1 MRRCVDLRGAHPLVR
16 MIVMSFTPG
25 LTRRSLFTVAGLG
38 AGAALLAACGDSGT
52 GGAGGGDGLTIVTSN
67 YPLTYLATRIG
78 GEHVDVIDLATPG
91 ADAHGLELSVRQV
104 IAVQEAGLV
113 LQIPG
118 YQASLDDAISTGDG
132 DNVLDISQ
140 LVTMLPSGGHSPE
153 EAASDGGGADH
164 EHADDEHDEHDHGP
178 NDPHFW
184 HDPLRMAEVGDA
196 LAARLAELTPD
207 GADGFLSAAKE
218 VRSDLEAL
226 DAELTEQFGS
236 VDGERAFITS
246 HAAYAYLADR
256 YDLHQIG
263 IAGVDPESE
272 PSPQRLLEL
281 EKLVTTEGVS
291 TISFE
296 TTASPKV
303 AQTLAENLG
312 IASEELDNLETQLD
326 KGTDYPAVMRENS
339 RKLLE
344 SWA

>member
-1 MRRCVDLRGAHPLVR
+1 MT
-16 MIVMSFTPG
+16 FTPRP
-25 LTRRSLFTVAGLG
+25 TRRSLLALTGLG
-38 AGAALLAACGDSGT
+38 AGAALLAACGDGGSSGS
-52 GGAGGGDGLTIVTSN
+52 GGSGGITVVTSN
-67 YPLTYLATRIG
+67 YPLSYLLARIG
-78 GEHVDVIDLATPG
+78 GEHVDVTDLATPG

-104 IAVQEAGLV
+104 MAVQEAGLV

-118 YQASLDDAISTGDG
+118 YQASLDDAIASGDG
-132 DNVLDISQ
+132 DNVLDVSQ
-140 LVTMLPSGGHSPE
+140 VVTMLPSGGDSHGHE
-153 EAASDGGGADH
+153 EETSDAGGD
-164 EHADDEHDEHDHGP
+164 EHAADESHDEHDHGP

-196 LAARLAELTPD
+196 LAARLAELAPD
-207 GADGFLSAAKE
+207 GADAFSAAAAD

-226 DAELTEQFGS
+226 DAELTEQYGG

-272 PSPQRLLEL
+272 PSPQRLLDL
-281 EKLVTTEGVS
+281 EKLVTEENVS
-291 TISFE
+291 TIFFE

-326 KGTDYPAVMRENS
+326 EGTDYPAVMRENS

>member
-1 MRRCVDLRGAHPLVR
+1 MT
-16 MIVMSFTPG
+16 FTPRP
-25 LTRRSLFTVAGLG
+25 TRRSLLALTGLV
-38 AGAALLAACGDSGT
+38 AGAALLAACGD
-52 GGAGGGDGLTIVTSN
+52 GGDRGSGGSGGITVVTSN
-67 YPLTYLATRIG
+67 YPLSYLLARIG
-78 GEHVDVIDLATPG
+78 GEHVDVTDLATPG

-104 IAVQEAGLV
+104 MAVQEAGLV

-118 YQASLDDAISTGDG
+118 YQASLDDAIASGDG
-132 DNVLDISQ
+132 DNVLDVSEV
-140 LVTMLPSGGHSPE
+140 VTMLPSGGHSHE
-153 EAASDGGGADH
+153 EEGSDAGGDEHEH
-164 EHADDEHDEHDHGP
+164 EHADDESHDEHDHGP

-196 LAARLAELTPD
+196 LAARLGELAPD
-207 GADGFLSAAKE
+207 GADAFSTAAAE
-218 VRSDLEAL
+218 VRSDLESL
-226 DAELTEQFGS
+226 DAELTEQYGS

-272 PSPQRLLEL
+272 PSPQRLLDL
-281 EKLVTTEGVS
+281 EKLVTEENVS
-291 TISFE
+291 TIFFE

-326 KGTDYPAVMRENS
+326 ESTDYPAVMRENS

>member
-1 MRRCVDLRGAHPLVR
+1 MT
-16 MIVMSFTPG
+16 FTPRP
-25 LTRRSLFTVAGLG
+25 TRRSLLALTGLG
-38 AGAALLAACGDSGT
+38 AGAALLAACGD
-52 GGAGGGDGLTIVTSN
+52 GGDGGSGGSGGLTVVTSN
-67 YPLTYLATRIG
+67 YPLSYLVARIG
-78 GEHVDVIDLATPG
+78 GEHVDVTDLATPG

-104 IAVQEAGLV
+104 MAVQEAGLV

-118 YQASLDDAISTGDG
+118 YQASLDDAIASGDG
-132 DNVLDISQ
+132 DNVLDISTI
-140 LVTMLPSGGHSPE
+140 VTMLPTGGHDE
-153 EAASDGGGADH
+153 EASDAGGD
-164 EHADDEHDEHDHGP
+164 EHAEDESHDEHEESHDEHDHGP

-196 LAARLAELTPD
+196 LAARLAELAPD
-207 GADGFLSAAKE
+207 GTDAFSTAAAE

-226 DAELTEQFGS
+226 DAELTEQFGG

-246 HAAYAYLADR
+246 HAAYGYLADR

-281 EKLVTTEGVS
+281 EKLVTAEDVS
-291 TISFE
+291 TIFFE

-326 KGTDYPAVMRENS
+326 EGTDYPAVMRENS